1 MTAWQ
6 QLDHPASLDRPAWPE
21 LPEPGDLAEPAA
33 PEPAAAP
40 AQPVVAVFDFDGT
53 LTDRHTMW
61 RFLRFVVTPR
71 VFWPALASLGPVLAR
86 RSDHLHGGSAAMAA
100 RRSLVARFLTG
111 MSSDVA
117 AHHARRFVA
126 GPLRGWIRPAALARL
141 RWHQARGH
149 RTVLV
154 SNSFETYLVP
164 WGQSVGFDDVLGT
177 QLEVVDGRLTGQIA
191 SADCVGPEKVRRL
204 TERIG
209 ELDRFRIYA
218 YGDSTG
224 DRELLDSATQPFYR
238 NWY

>member
-6 QLDHPASLDRPAWPE
+6 QLDRPASLDRPAWLERP
-21 LPEPGDLAEPAA
+21 A
-33 PEPAAAP
+33 PEPPSAPQPEPPVAP
-40 AQPVVAVFDFDGT
+40 ALPVVAVFDFDGT

-61 RFLRFVVTPR
+61 RFLRFVATPR

-86 RSDHLHGGSAAMAA
+86 RPEGSAAMAA

-111 MSSDVA
+111 MSGDVA
-117 AHHARRFVA
+117 AHHARRFVT
-126 GPLRGWIRPAALARL
+126 GPLPGWIRPAALARL

-164 WGQSVGFDDVLGT
+164 WGHSVGFDDVLGT

-209 ELDRFRIYA
+209 ELDRFCIYA

-224 DRELLDSATQPFYR
+224 DRELLETASHPFYR

>member
-1 MTAWQ
+1 MLSAAHQ
-6 QLDHPASLDRPAWPE
+6 IENPARATR
-21 LPEPGDLAEPAA
+21 
-33 PEPAAAP
+33 
-40 AQPVVAVFDFDGT
+40 PVVAVFDFDGT
-53 LTDRHTMW
+53 ITDRHTMW
-61 RFLRFVVTPR
+61 RFLRYVATPR
-71 VFWPALASLGPVLAR
+71 AFWPSLISLGPVLAR
-86 RSDHLHGGSAAMAA
+86 STRSEAAMDA

-111 MSSDVA
+111 MPEDQA
-117 AHHARRFVA
+117 ADYAREFVA
-126 GPLRGWIRPAALARL
+126 GPLPGWIRPGALARL

-177 QLEVVDGRLTGQIA
+177 QLEIAGGKLTGKIA

-209 ELDRFRIYA
+209 DPKDFYTYV
-218 YGDSTG
+218 YGDSSG
-224 DRELLDSATQPFYR
+224 DRELLAVASNPFYR